1 MPSGVPVPPPP
12 DFTVLTPTVEP
23 WPAGQPFVRVFNHTC
38 APTAFN
44 PGTGVAD
51 PRGRFHF
58 FTDLAGRVVP
68 ILYGGRPEEVAL
80 AETVFHDVPVQG
92 LGRTVQA
99 SSLASLSI
107 TTLRATR
114 DLRLVELHGWG
125 LRRLEVMP
133 EQLTATGSA
142 TYAETGAWARAL
154 HAALPHI
161 DGLLWMSRQFNSG
174 EALVLFGDRVD
185 ERDLEI
191 VESPLPLRL
200 GPGRQ
205 KVDRAANLAGIAV
218 V

>member
-1 MPSGVPVPPPP
+1 
-12 DFTVLTPTVEP
+12 VLTPTVEP
-23 WPAGQPFVRVFNHTC
+23 WPAGQPFVRVFTHAY

-44 PGTGVAD
+44 PGAGGAD

-58 FTDLAGRVVP
+58 FADAAGRVVP

-92 LGRTVQA
+92 PGRIVQA
-99 SSLASLSI
+99 SSLDGLSI

-114 DLRLVELHGWG
+114 DLRLVQLHGWG
-125 LRRLEVMP
+125 LRRLEVAP
-133 EQLTATGSA
+133 EQLTTTGPA

-154 HAALPHI
+154 HAALPRI
-161 DGLLWMSRQFNSG
+161 DGLLWMSRQFNRG

-185 ERDLEI
+185 ARELEV
-191 VESPLPLRL
+191 VEDPLPLRL

-205 KVDRAANLAGIAV
+205 KVNRAANLARIAIV
-218 V
+218 